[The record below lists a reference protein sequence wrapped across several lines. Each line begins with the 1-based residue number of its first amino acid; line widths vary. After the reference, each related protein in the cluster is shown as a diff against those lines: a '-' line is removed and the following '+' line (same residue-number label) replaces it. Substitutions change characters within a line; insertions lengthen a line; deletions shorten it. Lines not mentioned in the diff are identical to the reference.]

1 MEDVGHWSNLCAC
14 LGIGKGTIQSGSGK
28 GQRMMK
34 LLIIDLKH
42 RQNFHKPGQPLLK
55 AFAFIFGTRALSR
68 KG

>member
-34 LLIIDLKH
+34 LLMIDLKH
-42 RQNFHKPGQPLLK
+42 R
-55 AFAFIFGTRALSR
+55 
-68 KG
+68 